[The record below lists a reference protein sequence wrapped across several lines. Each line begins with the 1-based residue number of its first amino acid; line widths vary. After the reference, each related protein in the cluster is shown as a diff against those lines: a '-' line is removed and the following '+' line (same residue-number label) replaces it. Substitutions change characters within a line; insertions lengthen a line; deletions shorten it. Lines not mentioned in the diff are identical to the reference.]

1 MKLVFTALYGFCLI
15 LFWLDRNRNS
25 AVRRIINEANAALLR
40 LLENVFRK
48 GLFLVSEQRSW
59 AAVRALFGSFL
70 RPGRQLRRAALWSL
84 AFLVLSISGF
94 ELNAHLLRN
103 QPVPQTDHLTST
115 VRVIRDFASAR
126 NCLVVTGN
134 VPLCREAGFLILDT
148 ASLTA
153 NLQSMGPYW
162 SSDMDF
168 STGDTDDLETSI
180 FLLGLGEEIA
190 RTHLSLVLAEGDAYL
205 GLSSELSTSILKR
218 SGWFTSA
225 FYATVLLPSLYLS
238 CLITTA
244 LIYFSKEIR
253 LDRDIYR
260 GGIILGSALLDFAFC
275 VVLFF
280 VVTAIIYFLGPILTH
295 LTERLYESYLFPENL
310 RPQFT
315 HYVKDVF
322 APRVLDYYA
331 QHGTALADPWRT
343 LFNALDE
350 GLSAN
355 ASDAVVNAPQARSL
369 FGDMTLS
376 TTPISATLSMQPT
389 FFKTLVATGGLVIS
403 DAATILRGFWSYI
416 PIYSAIRN
424 WMILITLLPLLLHIA
439 IVAANLFYAAAML
452 FVTRPLIELTRVAS
466 ETSATKFYG
475 GALAFTLGVLGIWIL

>member
-94 ELNAHLLRN
+94 ELNAHLRRN
-103 QPVPQTDHLTST
+103 QPVPQTDHLTNAVT
-115 VRVIRDFASAR
+115 AILDYKNAR
-126 NCLVVTGN
+126 NCLVVTGD
-134 VPLCREAGFLILDT
+134 VPLCKEAGFLILDT
-148 ASLTA
+148 ASLSA
-153 NLQSMGPYW
+153 RLQSMGPYW

-168 STGDTDDLETSI
+168 STGETNDLETSI

-190 RTHLSLVLAEGDAYL
+190 RTHLSLVLAEGNAYL
-205 GLSSELSTSILKR
+205 DLSSELSTSILQR
-218 SGWFTSA
+218 SGWFTST

-260 GGIILGSALLDFAFC
+260 GGLILGSALLDFAFC

-280 VVTAIIYFLGPILTH
+280 ILTAIIYFLGPILTH
-295 LTERLYESYLFPENL
+295 LAGRLYDGYLIPEDL
-310 RPQFT
+310 RPQLF
-315 HYVKDVF
+315 HYINDVF
-322 APRVLDYYA
+322 APRALDYYA
-331 QHGTALADPWRT
+331 QHGTALGEPWRT
-343 LFNALDE
+343 LFDALE
-350 GLSAN
+350 EAFSP
-355 ASDAVVNAPQARSL
+355 DAADAAEETAQVRSL
-369 FGDMTLS
+369 FTDMTLS
-376 TTPISATLSMQPT
+376 NTPISSTISLQPT
-389 FFKTLVATGGLVIS
+389 FFETLIATGRLVVW
-403 DAATILRGFWSYI
+403 DVTTILRGFWSYI
-416 PIYSAIRN
+416 PIEAAIRN